1 MSEAIKF
8 WLAKE
13 LVSLGLLVGV
23 LLVIVL
29 VFTVHNFWPSTKTDH
44 KGRRR

>member
-13 LVSLGLLVGV
+13 LVSLGALV
-23 LLVIVL
+23 VIIV
-29 VFTVHNFWPSTKTDH
+29 VVGMIMYIDM
-44 KGRRR
+44 RRQK

>member
-13 LVSLGLLVGV
+13 LVSIAVFIAVLFVVGV
-23 LLVIVL
+23 VAWFLPP
-29 VFTVHNFWPSTKTDH
+29 T
-44 KGRRR
+44 RRDRR

>member
-13 LVSLGLLVGV
+13 LVGIGLF
-23 LLVIVL
+23 LLAMASVVIL
-29 VFTVHNFWPSTKTDH
+29 AFILAKID
-44 KGRRR
+44 GRKK